1 MLETALSSLLL
12 LKYLRNLESRDLNL
26 LEKEFIDS
34 KCRKLLEN
42 RICRERYIILSAYIF
57 WKKWSSL
64 NLSWQGFYMIT
75 SNLYTRI

>member
-42 RICRERYIILSAYIF
+42 RIYRARYIILSAYNF
-57 WKKWSSL
+57 
-64 NLSWQGFYMIT
+64 
-75 SNLYTRI
+75 